1 MGLWASMVLC
11 FKCVKFFHVRYGQVN
26 RVMLMFSCDFSYIR
40 FEGNIVIPVVRK
52 KYKAMKRQLYEC
64 LNIYISRLVEVA
76 VIARTRRG

>member
-1 MGLWASMVLC
+1 
-11 FKCVKFFHVRYGQVN
+11 
-26 RVMLMFSCDFSYIR
+26 MFSCGFACIR

-52 KYKAMKRQLYEC
+52 KDKAMKRQLSEC